1 MENFQITGGTIV
13 GRDHIL
19 SNKNNHDSYSWVTQ
33 DNTTIAVVCDGC
45 GSGKHSEVGAKIG
58 VRLLGEAIRK
68 NLDFFHCFSENNQD
82 TSPFWERVRKDTLA
96 SIRVLTLSLGG
107 SFSQTVN
114 DYFLFTIVGALITEE
129 KTSLFSIGDGVI
141 VLNGEM
147 IQIGPFPG
155 NAPPYIG
162 YDLVESS
169 LSDTAP
175 ELLKFT
181 IHETL
186 ETENVESILI
196 GTDGVTDLANIA
208 SENYPGKE
216 KIIGPLSQFCEED
229 RYFKNPDMV
238 RRSLSLMN
246 KDSVKYIRNS
256 ENDIVNI
263 SKEHGLLHDDTTLIS
278 IRRC

>member
-1 MENFQITGGTIV
+1 MKDFEIAGGTIV

-19 SNKNNHDSYSWVTQ
+19 SNKNNHDSYYWTL
-33 DNTTIAVVCDGC
+33 DENTTIAIVCDGC
-45 GSGKHSEVGAKIG
+45 GSGKHSEVGAKLG
-58 VRLLGEAIRK
+58 VRLLGEAMRK
-68 NLDFFHCFSENNQD
+68 NLDYFRCFSENNQD
-82 TSPFWERVRKDTLA
+82 TTPFWERVRKDTLA
-96 SIRVLTLSLGG
+96 NIRVLTNSLGE

-114 DYFLFTIVGALITEE
+114 DYFLFTVVGVLITER
-129 KTSLFSIGDGVI
+129 KTTFFSIGDGVM
-141 VLNGEM
+141 VLNGEV
-147 IQIGPFPG
+147 IEIGPFPG

-196 GTDGVTDLANIA
+196 GTDGVTDLANIT
-208 SENYPGKE
+208 SENYPGKD
-216 KIIGPLSQFCEED
+216 KIIGPLSQFWEED
-229 RYFKNPDMV
+229 RYFKNPDMI
-238 RRSLSLMN
+238 RRTLSLIN

-256 ENDIVNI
+256 EDSIVNI
-263 SKEHGLLHDDTTLIS
+263 RKENGLLHDDTTLVS
-278 IRRC
+278 IRRI